1 MLRILIGLSEETD
14 VLTNRKKKII
24 SSNWVF
30 FLHFSFSSFNL
41 FQVKEKPKKA
51 GTNGKKMSTGI
62 EKALVKS
69 SDEGNC
75 GQQGQHSKSVLS
87 LRLGMDWLG
96 PLRIVYDLL

>member
-1 MLRILIGLSEETD
+1 
-14 VLTNRKKKII
+14 
-24 SSNWVF
+24 
-30 FLHFSFSSFNL
+30 
-41 FQVKEKPKKA
+41 
-51 GTNGKKMSTGI
+51 MSTGI

-75 GQQGQHSKSVLS
+75 GQQGQHSKLVLS